1 MDKSDALRARRPMRG
16 PVADRWHYEADRHPG
31 RDGLT
36 LMLVTALL
44 FAIFVLIGYGL
55 ATSKASTDDSKQQT
69 PAVEIRKEAKETE
82 HV

>member
-1 MDKSDALRARRPMRG
+1 MRG

-55 ATSKASTDDSKQQT
+55 ATSKASTDDSRQQT
-69 PAVEIRKEAKETE
+69 PAVDIRTEAKETE